1 MIKTKTIVIVLM
13 VSSIID
19 KRSPRPGCRS
29 GRRATDLRGRTRM
42 KRSSLSLGRL
52 DLCSYYFSQAFE
64 DRHFRKREVSFAML
78 CRSTEHDW
86 SAMSFLKTPTL
97 IWMRAARAAERAH

>member
-1 MIKTKTIVIVLM
+1 
-13 VSSIID
+13 
-19 KRSPRPGCRS
+19 
-29 GRRATDLRGRTRM
+29 M

-64 DRHFRKREVSFAML
+64 DRHFRKREVPFAML

-97 IWMRAARAAERAH
+97 YLDASGASR